1 MKTEMLFSLTENFC
15 SKIRKNVK
23 NEGKRIKKELET
35 YSNKNAKHRCPLG
48 CTKCCTQLFKTVP
61 YEYTKN
67 NLKKIF
73 EEAIEKLSLKKE
85 YLMYLKKIKN
95 FFNTEKLSNEILKNK
110 RDEFLSIVL
119 PVILNDIKEENKK
132 LTKKGYFFDT
142 KKEFNEKIKELIKIK
157 NISKKKIIFKNCLFI
172 TKWGCAIHNKTR
184 PKECEEFFCE
194 NILKNFS

>member
-95 FFNTEKLSNEILKNK
+95 FFNTEKLSNEIL
-110 RDEFLSIVL
+110 
-119 PVILNDIKEENKK
+119 IKETNSF
-132 LTKKGYFFDT
+132 LLCF
-142 KKEFNEKIKELIKIK
+142 L
-157 NISKKKIIFKNCLFI
+157 
-172 TKWGCAIHNKTR
+172 
-184 PKECEEFFCE
+184 
-194 NILKNFS
+194 